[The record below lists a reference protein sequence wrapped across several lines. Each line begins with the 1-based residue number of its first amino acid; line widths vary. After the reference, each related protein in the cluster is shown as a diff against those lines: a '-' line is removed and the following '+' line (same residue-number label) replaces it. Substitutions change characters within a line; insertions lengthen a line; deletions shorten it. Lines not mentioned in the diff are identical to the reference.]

1 MRLDPIPIAP
11 LVRPILVVVLLAL
24 SGIVTKAARLRSEAA
39 SAWTAYLSAT
49 QSRIAHELRA
59 PAGFLA
65 LDFDA
70 DGAAERRAVRGGAV
84 VVRSI
89 HTLDARG
96 ERIEAPS
103 ARIHHWRGDVLIPG
117 VSVAELVGQLRRG
130 IVPRQEDV
138 LAFRVLDSGP
148 DRLRVYLRLQRTSL
162 ITVVY
167 NTEHVVTFA
176 ADGGS
181 RATSTSEAT
190 KIAEVSRPN
199 TPEEREIPAGDDH
212 GFLWR
217 LQAYWRY
224 EGVSEGVIAECES
237 IALSRDVPSLARYLV
252 DPLVERTARESMTRT
267 MLALRAQFGKP

>member
-1 MRLDPIPIAP
+1 MP
-11 LVRPILVVVLLAL
+11 LIVRAGLAIVLAAL
-24 SGIVTKAARLRSEAA
+24 SSVAMAAARLHADAA
-39 SAWTAYLSAT
+39 SAWSAYLAAT
-49 QSRIAHELRA
+49 QSRIARELRA
-59 PAGFLA
+59 PLGFLA
-65 LDFDA
+65 IDFDA
-70 DGAAERRAVRGGAV
+70 DGVAERRAVRSGAV

-117 VSVAELVGQLRRG
+117 VSVGELVGQLRRG
-130 IVPRQEDV
+130 VVPRDEGV
-138 LAFRVLDSGP
+138 LASRVLDSGP

-167 NTEHVVTFA
+167 NTEHVVAFA
-176 ADGGS
+176 TDGGS

-237 IALSRDVPSLARYLV
+237 IALSRDVPSLLRYLV
-252 DPLVERTARESMTRT
+252 DPLVERTARESMSRT
-267 MLALRAQFGKP
+267 MLAMRAQFGKP